1 MTIEQETFENTEAE
15 NEIESG
21 SEAESIEAT
30 RLVNMNVQIV
40 IGRTKMGVQQIL
52 KLARGAVIELDR
64 EIGDPVDVIVND
76 RPVARG
82 QLVEV
87 EGGRIG
93 ITLTEM
99 LREHPK
105 G

>member
-1 MTIEQETFENTEAE
+1 MSIEHETFDNAEVEADTEAE
-15 NEIESG
+15 TID
-21 SEAESIEAT
+21 AT
-30 RLVNMNVQIV
+30 RLVSMNVQIV

-64 EIGDPVDVIVND
+64 DVGDPVDVIVND

-87 EGGRIG
+87 EGGKIG

-99 LREHPK
+99 LREHVK
-105 G
+105 H

>member
-1 MTIEQETFENTEAE
+1 MSIEHETFENDEAE
-15 NEIESG
+15 AATEV
-21 SEAESIEAT
+21 EAEAIDAT
-30 RLVNMNVQIV
+30 RLVNMDVKIV
-40 IGRTKMGVQQIL
+40 IGRTKMDVRQIL

-99 LREHPK
+99 LREHVK